1 MLLRAFFGADVLLH
15 RPVTA
20 ASRQRHAV
28 FKKPSFNRPK
38 VAAVL
43 YPQHHQEFAVIFENL
58 PILPALPASHPRRR
72 VFLQQSASYL
82 GLAAAASL
90 GAPALAIAQ
99 SVRPQLPYGL
109 QLGDTTIVP
118 AARRSNDRQDDR
130 DDGDAGRYGGRDLHS
145 RSIVWA
151 RSDKPARMV
160 LEWDTTDRFAN
171 PRKITGPYALEST
184 DFTARVDLTELPL
197 GQQIFTRVAMEDLST
212 GRARSE
218 WLTAQFRTPSTDA
231 RRGPRFVWGGDTAGQ
246 NFGINA
252 DFGGMRIYEQMRLR
266 DPDFFV
272 HCGDTIY
279 ADGAMTPTVNVE
291 GGRVWNNLIAEGVQ
305 KVAETQNEFR
315 GRYRYNLRDANIR
328 KFSLQV
334 PQLWQWDDHEVTNNW
349 SDSKDLSLDARY
361 TEKNVPLLTARA
373 TKAFLEYAPLRP
385 NTADESERVYRKL
398 SYGPLLEV
406 FMIDMRSYR
415 GPNTTNDQPTESPD
429 TAFLGNTQIDWLVQ
443 NLKAS
448 RSTWK
453 VISADM
459 PLGLIIGDGRNAAG
473 QDRFEGPANVNGPA
487 RGRELEIAR
496 LLTAIKR
503 ERIRNVVWITA
514 DVHYCA
520 AHYYD
525 PTKAQYTDFS
535 PFWEFVAGPLNAGSF
550 GPNVLDNTFGPQLVF
565 QKAPPAANTSPLS
578 GFQFF
583 GEMRVDPRGREL
595 TVSFVDIN
603 GATVFSRALE
613 PQRG

>member
-1 MLLRAFFGADVLLH
+1 MPLDKLPSLRNARSG
-15 RPVTA
+15 
-20 ASRQRHAV
+20 
-28 FKKPSFNRPK
+28 
-38 VAAVL
+38 
-43 YPQHHQEFAVIFENL
+43 
-58 PILPALPASHPRRR
+58 RRL
-72 VFLQQSASYL
+72 FLQQSASYM

-90 GAPALAIAQ
+90 GAPALVAAQ
-99 SVRPQLPYGL
+99 SVRPNMPYGL

-118 AARRSNDRQDDR
+118 MGRRGFDGHDAPDEGEADQFDGRNLRARSM
-130 DDGDAGRYGGRDLHS
+130 
-145 RSIVWA
+145 VWA

-171 PRKITGPYALEST
+171 PRRIIGPYALEAT
-184 DFTARVDLTELPL
+184 DFTARVDLTGLPL
-197 GQQIFTRVAMEDLST
+197 GQQLFTRVAMEDLGA
-212 GRARSE
+212 GRSRSE
-218 WLTAQFRTPSTDA
+218 WLNAQFRTPSLDA

-291 GGRVWNNLIAEGVQ
+291 GGQVWKNLIAEGVE
-305 KVAETQNEFR
+305 KVAETQDEFR

-328 KFSLQV
+328 KFALQV

-349 SDSKDLSLDARY
+349 SDSKDLSADRRY
-361 TEKNVPLLTARA
+361 VEKSVPLLTARA
-373 TKAFLEYAPLRP
+373 SRAFLEYAPLRP
-385 NTADESERVYRKL
+385 HAADDSERVYRKL

-415 GPNTTNDQPTESPD
+415 GPNTSNDQPTESPE

-443 NLKAS
+443 SLKAS

-459 PLGLIIGDGRNAAG
+459 PLSLVIGDGKDASGR
-473 QDRFEGPANVNGPA
+473 DRFEGPANASGPA
-487 RGRELEIAR
+487 RGRELEIGR
-496 LLTAIKR
+496 LLSAIKR

-525 PTKAQYTDFS
+525 PTKAQYSDFD

-550 GPNVLDNTFGPQLVF
+550 GPNALDNTFGPQLVF
-565 QKAPPAANTSPLS
+565 QKAPPAQNTSPLA

-583 GEMRVDPRGREL
+583 GEMRVDPRGRTL
-595 TVSFVDIN
+595 NVAFVDIN
-603 GATVFSRALE
+603 GATVFTRSLE
-613 PQRG
+613 PAHG

>member
-1 MLLRAFFGADVLLH
+1 MPSKLIR
-15 RPVTA
+15 TA
-20 ASRQRHAV
+20 
-28 FKKPSFNRPK
+28 
-38 VAAVL
+38 
-43 YPQHHQEFAVIFENL
+43 L
-58 PILPALPASHPRRR
+58 PLAPALRPARRL
-72 VFLQQSASYL
+72 FLQQSASYL
-82 GLAAAASL
+82 GVAAATSL
-90 GAPALAIAQ
+90 GAPALVAAQ
-99 SVRPQLPYGL
+99 GARPMLPYGL
-109 QLGDTTIVP
+109 QMGDTTIVQP
-118 AARRSNDRQDDR
+118 ARRGFEGYDDR
-130 DDGDAGRYGGRDLHS
+130 DDDDAARFGGRGQEA

-160 LEWDTTDRFAN
+160 VEWDTTDRFSN
-171 PRKITGPYALEST
+171 PRKITGPYALDST
-184 DFTARVDLTELPL
+184 DYTARVDLTGLPL

-212 GRARSE
+212 GRARGE
-218 WLTAQFRTPSTDA
+218 WLTAQFRTPALDA

-246 NFGINA
+246 NFGINLE
-252 DFGGMRIYEQMRLR
+252 FGGMRIYEQMRLR

-279 ADGAMTPTVNVE
+279 ADGPMTPTVNVE

-305 KVAETQNEFR
+305 KVAETQDEFR

-328 KFSLQV
+328 KFALQV

-349 SDSKDLSLDARY
+349 SDSKDLTGDTRY
-361 TEKNVPLLTARA
+361 TEKSVPLLTARA

-415 GPNTTNDQPTESPD
+415 GPNTTNDQPTESPE
-429 TAFLGNTQIDWLVQ
+429 TAFLGQEQIDWLVQ

-459 PLGLIIGDGRNAAG
+459 PLGLAIGDGKDASGR
-473 QDRFEGPANVNGPA
+473 DRFEGPANVNGPA

-525 PTKAQYTDFS
+525 PAKAQYGDFN

-595 TVSFVDIN
+595 MVSFVDIN
-603 GATVFSRALE
+603 GATVFSRSLE

>member
-1 MLLRAFFGADVLLH
+1 MTLKNSLRIL
-15 RPVTA
+15 RPD
-20 ASRQRHAV
+20 S
-28 FKKPSFNRPK
+28 S
-38 VAAVL
+38 
-43 YPQHHQEFAVIFENL
+43 
-58 PILPALPASHPRRR
+58 PALAERPARRR
-72 VFLQQSASYL
+72 FLQQSASVM
-82 GLAAAASL
+82 GLAAVASL
-90 GAPALAIAQ
+90 GAPALVAARSGQ
-99 SVRPQLPYGL
+99 VQLPYGL
-109 QLGDTTIVP
+109 QLGDTTLMP
-118 AARRSNDRQDDR
+118 AGGQAWGKHDWFDYDDIGRSGNP
-130 DDGDAGRYGGRDLHS
+130 GLEA

-151 RSDKPARMV
+151 KADKPARMV

-171 PRKITGPYALEST
+171 PRRIVGPYALDSN
-184 DFTARVDLTELPL
+184 DFTARVDLTGLPV
-197 GQQIFTRVAMEDLST
+197 GQHIFTRVAMEDLSS
-212 GRARSE
+212 GRARGE
-218 WLTAQFRTPSTDA
+218 WLTAQFRTPSVDA
-231 RRGPRFVWGGDTAGQ
+231 RRGLRFVWGGDTAGQ

-252 DFGGMRIYEQMRLR
+252 EFGGMRIYEQMRLR

-291 GGRVWNNLIAEGVQ
+291 GGQVWKNLIAEGVE
-305 KVAETQNEFR
+305 KVAETQDEFR
-315 GRYRYNLRDANIR
+315 GRYRYNLRDANIQ

-349 SDSKDLSLDARY
+349 SDSKDLSLDNRY
-361 TEKNVPLLTARA
+361 TEKRVPLLTARA

-385 NTADESERVYRKL
+385 NTADESERIYRKL

-415 GPNTTNDQPTESPD
+415 GPNTSNDQPVESAD
-429 TAFLGNTQIDWLVQ
+429 TAFLGSAQIDWLLQ
-443 NLKAS
+443 GLKAS

-453 VISADM
+453 IISADM
-459 PLGLIIGDGRNAAG
+459 PLGLIIGDGKDTAG
-473 QDRFEGPANVNGPA
+473 RDRFEGPANTDGPA

-496 LLTAIKR
+496 LLSAIKR

-525 PTKAQYTDFS
+525 PSRAQYGDFH

-550 GPNVLDNTFGPQLVF
+550 GPNKLDNTFGPQVVF
-565 QKAPPAANTSPLS
+565 QKAPPAANTSPLA

-583 GEMRVDPRGREL
+583 GEMQVDPRGREL
-595 TVSFVDIN
+595 TVGFVDIN
-603 GATVFSRALE
+603 GAVVFSKTLE

>member
-1 MLLRAFFGADVLLH
+1 MPLDKLPSLRNARSG
-15 RPVTA
+15 
-20 ASRQRHAV
+20 
-28 FKKPSFNRPK
+28 
-38 VAAVL
+38 
-43 YPQHHQEFAVIFENL
+43 
-58 PILPALPASHPRRR
+58 RRL
-72 VFLQQSASYL
+72 FLQQSASYM

-90 GAPALAIAQ
+90 GAPALVAAQ
-99 SVRPQLPYGL
+99 SVRPQMPYGL
-109 QLGDTTIVP
+109 QLGDTTIVSMGRRGFDRHDAP
-118 AARRSNDRQDDR
+118 DEGEGDRGDGRNLQARSM
-130 DDGDAGRYGGRDLHS
+130 
-145 RSIVWA
+145 VWA

-171 PRKITGPYALEST
+171 PRRIIGPYALEAT
-184 DFTARVDLTELPL
+184 DFTARVDLTGLPL
-197 GQQIFTRVAMEDLST
+197 GQQLFTRVAMEDLGT
-212 GRARSE
+212 GRSRSE
-218 WLTAQFRTPSTDA
+218 WLNAQFRTPSLDA

-291 GGRVWNNLIAEGVQ
+291 GGQVWKNLIAEGVE
-305 KVAETQNEFR
+305 KVAETQDEFR

-328 KFSLQV
+328 KFALQV

-349 SDSKDLSLDARY
+349 SDSKDLSADRRY
-361 TEKNVPLLTARA
+361 VEKSVPLLTARA
-373 TKAFLEYAPLRP
+373 SRAFLEYAPLRP
-385 NTADESERVYRKL
+385 HTADDSERVYRKL

-415 GPNTTNDQPTESPD
+415 GPNTTNDQPTESPE

-443 NLKAS
+443 SLKAS

-459 PLGLIIGDGRNAAG
+459 PLSLVIGDGKDASGR
-473 QDRFEGPANVNGPA
+473 DRFEGPANASGPA
-487 RGRELEIAR
+487 RGRELEIGR
-496 LLTAIKR
+496 LLSAIKR

-525 PTKAQYTDFS
+525 PTKAQYSDFD

-550 GPNVLDNTFGPQLVF
+550 GPNALDNTFGPQLVF
-565 QKAPPAANTSPLS
+565 QKAPPAQNTSPLA

-583 GEMRVDPRGREL
+583 GEMRVDPRGRTL
-595 TVSFVDIN
+595 NVAFVDIN
-603 GATVFSRALE
+603 GATVFARSLE
-613 PQRG
+613 PAHG

>member
-1 MLLRAFFGADVLLH
+1 MTHPAFPPIG
-15 RPVTA
+15 
-20 ASRQRHAV
+20 
-28 FKKPSFNRPK
+28 
-38 VAAVL
+38 
-43 YPQHHQEFAVIFENL
+43 FE
-58 PILPALPASHPRRR
+58 HRRR
-72 VFLQQSASYL
+72 HFLRQSASAF
-82 GLAAAASL
+82 GVAAAGIGIPSLVASQ
-90 GAPALAIAQ
+90 G
-99 SVRPQLPYGL
+99 VRPALPYGL
-109 QLGDTTIVP
+109 QLGDTTLVP
-118 AARRSNDRQDDR
+118 RARRGPGVGELADFEESAR
-130 DDGDAGRYGGRDLHS
+130 GESMTA

-160 LEWDTTDRFAN
+160 LEWDTSERFTN
-171 PRKITGPYALEST
+171 PRRISGPYALEST
-184 DFTARVDLTELPL
+184 DFTARIDLTELPV
-197 GQQIFTRVAMEDLST
+197 GQQIFTRVAMEDLAS
-212 GRARSE
+212 GRTRSE
-218 WLTAQFRTPSTDA
+218 WLTAQFRTPAGDG
-231 RRGPRFVWGGDTAGQ
+231 RRGLRFVWGGDTAGQ
-246 NFGINA
+246 NFGINSE
-252 DFGGMRIYEQMRLR
+252 FGGMRIYEVMRQR

-279 ADGAMTPTVNVE
+279 ADGPMTPTVQVE

-305 KVAETQNEFR
+305 KVAETQDEFR
-315 GRYRYNLRDANIR
+315 GRYRYNLRDDNIR
-328 KFSLQV
+328 RFALQV

-349 SDSKDLSLDARY
+349 SDSKDLTADARY

-373 TKAFLEYAPLRP
+373 TRAFLEYAPLRP

-398 SYGPLLEV
+398 SYGPMLEV

-415 GPNTTNDQPTESPD
+415 GPNSSNDQPTESAE
-429 TAFLGNTQIDWLVQ
+429 TAFLGNAQIDWLLQ
-443 NLKAS
+443 GLKAS

-459 PLGLIIGDGRNAAG
+459 PLGLVVPDGKDASGR
-473 QDRFEGPANVNGPA
+473 DRFEALAQGSGPA

-525 PTKAQYTDFS
+525 PSRAQYPDFE
-535 PFWEFVAGPLNAGSF
+535 PFWEFVAGPLNSGSF
-550 GPNVLDNTFGPQLVF
+550 GPNTLDDTLGPQVVF
-565 QKAPPAANTSPLS
+565 QKAPPAQNTSPLS

-583 GEMRVDPRGREL
+583 GEIRIDPRGRQL
-595 TVSFVDIN
+595 TVSFVDIAGN
-603 GATVFSRALE
+603 TIFERLLE

>member
-1 MLLRAFFGADVLLH
+1 LQRPYPDVKKLSLLV
-15 RPVTA
+15 
-20 ASRQRHAV
+20 
-28 FKKPSFNRPK
+28 PK
-38 VAAVL
+38 VVTL
-43 YPQHHQEFAVIFENL
+43 PNPQHNKEFTMPFERL
-58 PILPALPASHPRRR
+58 PSSQSAGPARRL
-72 VFLQQSASYL
+72 FLQQSGSFI

-90 GAPALAIAQ
+90 GAPALVAAQ
-99 SVRPQLPYGL
+99 STQPQLPYGL
-109 QLGDTTIVP
+109 QLGDTTLV
-118 AARRSNDRQDDR
+118 R
-130 DDGDAGRYGGRDLHS
+130 AGRHGFDKDDSMDFDELSSSGDKKLQGLQAS
-145 RSIVWA
+145 SIVWA

-160 LEWDTTDRFAN
+160 LEWDTTDRFSN
-171 PRKITGPYALEST
+171 PRKIIGPYALEST
-184 DFTARVDLTELPL
+184 DFTARVDLTGLPL
-197 GQQIFTRVAMEDLST
+197 GQHIFTRVAMEDLST
-212 GRARSE
+212 GRTRSE
-218 WLTAQFRTPSTDA
+218 WLTARFRTPSLDA

-279 ADGAMTPTVNVE
+279 ADGVMTPTVNVE
-291 GGRVWNNLIAEGVQ
+291 GGRVWNNLIAEGVE
-305 KVAETQNEFR
+305 KVAETQDEFR

-361 TEKNVPLLTARA
+361 TEKRVPLLTARA
-373 TKAFLEYAPLRP
+373 SKAFLEYAPLRP
-385 NTADESERVYRKL
+385 HTSDESARVYRKL
-398 SYGPLLEV
+398 SHGPLLEV

-415 GPNTTNDQPTESPD
+415 GPNSSNDQPTESPD
-429 TAFLGNTQIDWLVQ
+429 TAFLGNEQIEWLVHG
-443 NLKAS
+443 LKAS

-453 VISADM
+453 IISADM
-459 PLGLIIGDGRNAAG
+459 PLGLVVGDGKDALGR
-473 QDRFEGPANVNGPA
+473 DRFEAVAQGNGPA

-496 LLTAIKR
+496 LLSAIKR

-520 AHYYD
+520 AHHYD
-525 PTKAQYTDFS
+525 PARAQYADFN

-550 GPNVLDNTFGPQLVF
+550 GPNALDNTFGPQVVF
-565 QKAPPAANTSPLS
+565 QKAPPAQNTSPLS

-583 GEMRVDPRGREL
+583 GEMRVDPHGRAL
-595 TVSFVDIN
+595 TVAFVDLD
-603 GATVFSRALE
+603 GATVFSKMLE

>member
-1 MLLRAFFGADVLLH
+1 MPPKLLRPAFIAVSAP
-15 RPVTA
+15 RPA
-20 ASRQRHAV
+20 
-28 FKKPSFNRPK
+28 
-38 VAAVL
+38 
-43 YPQHHQEFAVIFENL
+43 
-58 PILPALPASHPRRR
+58 RRL
-72 VFLQQSASYL
+72 FLQQSASYL
-82 GLAAAASL
+82 GVAAAASL
-90 GAPALAIAQ
+90 GAPALVAAQ
-99 SVRPQLPYGL
+99 SARPMMPYGL
-109 QLGDTTIVP
+109 QLGDTTIAP
-118 AARRSNDRQDDR
+118 AGRRSFDRHDDM
-130 DDGDAGRYGGRDLHS
+130 DYEDASRWGGRNLQA

-160 LEWDTTDRFAN
+160 LEWDTSDRFAN
-171 PRKITGPYALEST
+171 PRRISGPYALETT

-212 GRARSE
+212 GRARGE
-218 WLTAQFRTPSTDA
+218 WLTAQFRTPSLDA

-246 NFGINA
+246 NFGINS

-279 ADGAMTPTVNVE
+279 ADGPMTPTVNVE
-291 GGRVWNNLIAEGVQ
+291 GGQVWKNLIAEGVQ
-305 KVAETQNEFR
+305 KVAETQDEYR

-361 TEKNVPLLTARA
+361 TEKSVPLLTARA

-415 GPNTTNDQPTESPD
+415 GPNTTNDQPTESPE
-429 TAFLGNTQIDWLVQ
+429 TAFLGTAQIDWLVQ

-459 PLGLIIGDGRNAAG
+459 PLGLVIGDGKNASG
-473 QDRFEGPANVNGPA
+473 QNRFEGSSNTNGAA

-525 PTKAQYTDFS
+525 PLKAQYSDFN

-583 GEMRVDPRGREL
+583 GEMRIDPHGREL
-595 TVSFVDIN
+595 NVAFIDIN
-603 GATVFSRALE
+603 GTTVFSRSIE

>member
-1 MLLRAFFGADVLLH
+1 MPLD
-15 RPVTA
+15 
-20 ASRQRHAV
+20 
-28 FKKPSFNRPK
+28 K
-38 VAAVL
+38 
-43 YPQHHQEFAVIFENL
+43 L
-58 PILPALPASHPRRR
+58 PTLPDARSGRRL
-72 VFLQQSASYL
+72 FLQQSASYM

-90 GAPALAIAQ
+90 GAPALVAAQ
-99 SVRPQLPYGL
+99 SVRPNMPYGL
-109 QLGDTTIVP
+109 QLGDTTILSMGRRGFDRHDAPGEGEGDHVDGRNLQ
-118 AARRSNDRQDDR
+118 ARSM
-130 DDGDAGRYGGRDLHS
+130 
-145 RSIVWA
+145 VWA

-171 PRKITGPYALEST
+171 PRRIIGPYALEAT
-184 DFTARVDLTELPL
+184 DFTARVDLTGLPL
-197 GQQIFTRVAMEDLST
+197 GQQLFTRVAMEDLGT
-212 GRARSE
+212 GRSRSE
-218 WLTAQFRTPSTDA
+218 WLNAQFRTPSLDA

-291 GGRVWNNLIAEGVQ
+291 GGQVWKNLIAEGVE
-305 KVAETQNEFR
+305 KVAETQDEFR

-328 KFSLQV
+328 KFALQV

-349 SDSKDLSLDARY
+349 SDSKDLSADRRY
-361 TEKNVPLLTARA
+361 VEKSVPLLTARA
-373 TKAFLEYAPLRP
+373 SRAFLEYAPLRP
-385 NTADESERVYRKL
+385 HAADDSERVYRKL

-415 GPNTTNDQPTESPD
+415 GPNTSNDQPTESPE

-443 NLKAS
+443 SLKAS

-459 PLGLIIGDGRNAAG
+459 PLSLVIGDGKDASGR
-473 QDRFEGPANVNGPA
+473 DRFEGPANASGPA
-487 RGRELEIAR
+487 RGRELEIGR
-496 LLTAIKR
+496 LLSAIKR

-525 PTKAQYTDFS
+525 PTKAQYSDFD

-550 GPNVLDNTFGPQLVF
+550 GPNALDNTFGPQLVF
-565 QKAPPAANTSPLS
+565 QKAPPAQNTSPLA

-583 GEMRVDPRGREL
+583 GEMRVDPRGRTL
-595 TVSFVDIN
+595 NVAFVDIN
-603 GATVFSRALE
+603 GATVFARSLE
-613 PQRG
+613 PAHG

>member
-1 MLLRAFFGADVLLH
+1 M
-15 RPVTA
+15 
-20 ASRQRHAV
+20 
-28 FKKPSFNRPK
+28 
-38 VAAVL
+38 VAAVPH
-43 YPQHHQEFAVIFENL
+43 PQHNKEFAVPFEKL
-58 PILPALPASHPRRR
+58 PKLSSLPVSQPRRR
-72 VFLQQSASYL
+72 VFLQQSAAYM
-82 GLAAAASL
+82 GVAAAGL
-90 GAPALAIAQ
+90 GAPALVTAQ

-109 QLGDTTIVP
+109 QLGDTTIVS
-118 AARRSNDRQDDR
+118 AGRRGFDNDDAMDYE
-130 DDGDAGRYGGRDLHS
+130 DAGRSGGRGMNA

-160 LEWDTTDRFAN
+160 LEWDTSERFTN
-171 PRKITGPYALEST
+171 PRRIIGPYALEAT

-218 WLTAQFRTPSTDA
+218 WLNAQFRTPSIDA

-252 DFGGMRIYEQMRLR
+252 DFGGMKIYEQMRLR

-279 ADGAMTPTVNVE
+279 ADGVMTPTVNVE
-291 GGRVWNNLIAEGVQ
+291 GGQVWKNLIAEGVQ
-305 KVAETQNEFR
+305 KVAETQDEYR

-349 SDSKDLSLDARY
+349 SDSKDLSLDTRY
-361 TEKNVPLLTARA
+361 TEKSVPLLTARA
-373 TKAFLEYAPLRP
+373 SKAFLEYAPLRP
-385 NTADESERVYRKL
+385 HSADESERVYRKL

-415 GPNTTNDQPTESPD
+415 GPNTSNDQPAESPD
-429 TAFLGNTQIDWLVQ
+429 TAFLGNTQIDWLLQ
-443 NLKAS
+443 SLKAS

-459 PLGLIIGDGRNAAG
+459 PLGLIVGDGKDSSGR
-473 QDRFEGPANVNGPA
+473 DRFEAVAQGNGAA

-525 PTKAQYTDFS
+525 PAKAQYSDFN
-535 PFWEFVAGPLNAGSF
+535 PFWEFVAGPLNSGSF

-565 QKAPPAANTSPLS
+565 QKVPPAPNTSPLS

-603 GATVFSRALE
+603 GTTVFTRSLE
-613 PQRG
+613 PQRA

>member
-1 MLLRAFFGADVLLH
+1 MRLDKLPTLRNAGGA
-15 RPVTA
+15 
-20 ASRQRHAV
+20 
-28 FKKPSFNRPK
+28 
-38 VAAVL
+38 
-43 YPQHHQEFAVIFENL
+43 
-58 PILPALPASHPRRR
+58 RRL
-72 VFLQQSASYL
+72 FLQQSASYM

-90 GAPALAIAQ
+90 GAPALVAAQ
-99 SVRPQLPYGL
+99 SVRPQMPYGL
-109 QLGDTTIVP
+109 QLGDTTIEPVG
-118 AARRSNDRQDDR
+118 RRGFTKHDAPDE
-130 DDGDAGRYGGRDLHS
+130 GDADHLGSQNLQA
-145 RSIVWA
+145 RSMVWA

-171 PRKITGPYALEST
+171 PRRLIGPYALEAT
-184 DFTARVDLTELPL
+184 DFTARVDLTGLPL
-197 GQQIFTRVAMEDLST
+197 GQQIFTRVAMEDLGT
-212 GRARSE
+212 GRSRSE
-218 WLTAQFRTPSTDA
+218 WLNAQFRTPSLDA

-291 GGRVWNNLIAEGVQ
+291 GGQVWKNLIAEGVE
-305 KVAETQNEFR
+305 KVAETQDEFR

-328 KFSLQV
+328 RFAQQV

-349 SDSKDLSLDARY
+349 SDSKDLSADRRY
-361 TEKNVPLLTARA
+361 VEKSVPLLTARA
-373 TKAFLEYAPLRP
+373 SRAFLEYAPLRP
-385 NTADESERVYRKL
+385 HAADDSERVYRKL

-415 GPNTTNDQPTESPD
+415 GPNTTNDQLTESPE

-443 NLKAS
+443 SLKAS

-459 PLGLIIGDGRNAAG
+459 PLSLVIGDGKDASGR
-473 QDRFEGPANVNGPA
+473 DRFEGPANASGPA
-487 RGRELEIAR
+487 RGRELEIGR
-496 LLTAIKR
+496 LLSAIKR

-525 PTKAQYTDFS
+525 PSKAQYSDFN

-550 GPNVLDNTFGPQLVF
+550 GPNALDNTFGPQLVF
-565 QKAPPAANTSPLS
+565 QKAPPAQNTSPLA

-583 GEMRVDPRGREL
+583 GEMRVDPRGRSL
-595 TVSFVDIN
+595 NVAFVDIN
-603 GATVFSRALE
+603 GATVFSRSLE
-613 PQRG
+613 PVHG